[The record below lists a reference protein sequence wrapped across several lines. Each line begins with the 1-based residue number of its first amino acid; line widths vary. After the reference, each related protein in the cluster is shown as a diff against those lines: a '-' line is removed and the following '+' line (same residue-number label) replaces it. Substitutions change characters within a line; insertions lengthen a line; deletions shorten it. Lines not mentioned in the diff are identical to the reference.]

1 MCTRPDRDSVLSSAR
16 APSDASVATLA
27 ALAML
32 VLALVG
38 APIRFARRRREACA
52 RPASVQ
58 HIDVQVLLED
68 QRCVSEL
75 RRTLQRTLERAA
87 HTWAPVLLP
96 IDRIVVSADFPARGK
111 SDVYQDFP
119 RTLANRSEGS
129 GAKERPFVVVSLG
142 LRDGERELEPAEIAA
157 ALATQ
162 IEAVVADQ
170 FARRSIPAAPRTAA
184 AAVVADMQV
193 IARPSATNT
202 VERSSTRKNGP
213 SAVAP
218 QPQGAAEDEAEGTAI
233 AFSAS
238 PLDHAGNGKAA

>member
-16 APSDASVATLA
+16 AAGDASMATLT
-27 ALAML
+27 ALATL
-32 VLALVG
+32 VLALLG

-75 RRTLQRTLERAA
+75 RRMLHRTLERSA
-87 HTWAPVLLP
+87 HTWAPLLLP
-96 IDRIVVSADFPARGK
+96 IDRIVVSAAFPARGK
-111 SDVYQDFP
+111 SDVYRDFP
-119 RTLANRSEGS
+119 RTVDNRGERP
-129 GAKERPFVVVSLG
+129 GAKERPFVVVCLG

-162 IEAVVADQ
+162 IEAVVADR
-170 FARRSIPAAPRTAA
+170 FARRSVAFAA
-184 AAVVADMQV
+184 AAEVADMQV

-202 VERSSTRKNGP
+202 VERSSTRKNGT

-218 QPQGAAEDEAEGTAI
+218 QPHGSADDEAEGMAI

-238 PLDHAGNGKAA
+238 PLDHPNKGTAA

>member
-16 APSDASVATLA
+16 AAGDASAATLA

-32 VLALVG
+32 VLALLG
-38 APIRFARRRREACA
+38 APIRFARRRKEACA

-58 HIDVQVLLED
+58 HVDMQVLLED
-68 QRCVSEL
+68 QRCVTEL
-75 RRTLQRTLERAA
+75 RRTLQRTLQRMA
-87 HTWAPVLLP
+87 HTWAPLLLP
-96 IDRIVVSADFPARGK
+96 IDRILVSADFPAHGK

-142 LRDGERELEPAEIAA
+142 LRDGERELDPAEIAA

-170 FARRSIPAAPRTAA
+170 FARRSIVVAPRTGAA
-184 AAVVADMQV
+184 AEVADMQV
-193 IARPSATNT
+193 IARPTATNT
-202 VERSSTRKNGP
+202 ERSSTRKNGP
-213 SAVAP
+213 SAAAP
-218 QPQGAAEDEAEGTAI
+218 QPHGAAEDEAEGTAI

-238 PLDHAGNGKAA
+238 PLDHPSNGKAA